1 MHELRLQDQ
10 KDRTRVL
17 VVVYYVLTFH
27 VFGQMVY
34 MYVKM
39 DVYLVKANLETIG
52 VFRDSYITGC
62 VCVPVGKRSRL
73 VPFSHTT

>member
-1 MHELRLQDQ
+1 MF
-10 KDRTRVL
+10 DRFVFL
-17 VVVYYVLTFH
+17 GYYVLTFH

-52 VFRDSYITGC
+52 VFMDSYITGC
-62 VCVPVGKRSRL
+62 VCVS
-73 VPFSHTT
+73 